1 MSQGPTI
8 GIDLGTS
15 NSCVATVI
23 DGRSRVLLNSF
34 GEPTT
39 ASVVAFAEDGTV
51 NVGNQAKA
59 RVILDPG
66 NTVSSAKRLIGR
78 YGFSEEVR
86 KAKAIYQYEI
96 VTGDENSVR
105 IRVREQEY
113 SLPEISAFVLKEMK
127 EVAEAQLGCPV
138 ERAVITVPAYFN
150 DNQRQATKDAG
161 RIAGLEV
168 MRIINEP
175 TAAALAYGYGRNLS
189 KKVAVYDLGG
199 GTFDVSVLE
208 IGKDVFE
215 VLATSGDTYL
225 GGDDFDDRLID
236 LLADHVQNTHN
247 MNARTDPF
255 AFEKLKVAAEK
266 AKIELSE
273 SDEVSVEVPGLA
285 THEGNPVDLC
295 YTLTRQEF
303 EKLTMDLI
311 MRTFK
316 VCDEALQQ
324 AGMTVRDL
332 EGVILV
338 GGPTRLPTIRHAVE
352 QYFGRAPA
360 ADINPDEVVALGA
373 AIHAASL
380 ASDSSDTYLLD
391 VTPLSLRLGI
401 AGGLTEPIIERNSPV
416 PIDVSRLFNP
426 VRDAQETV
434 TVRIYQG
441 EARAAEDN
449 ELLGEFEFS
458 GYVPGP
464 REAVQIEVTCE
475 ISTEGIVKVS
485 AADPKTGVA
494 HSTTVSMSS
503 GLSEAEIEAI
513 TARGRAE
520 DAERESKG
528 GGGSRASSRKA
539 VADFVAQNHDSVD
552 LP

>member
-1 MSQGPTI
+1 M
-8 GIDLGTS
+8 
-15 NSCVATVI
+15 
-23 DGRSRVLLNSF
+23 
-34 GEPTT
+34 EP
-39 ASVVAFAEDGTV
+39 G
-51 NVGNQAKA
+51 
-59 RVILDPG
+59 
-66 NTVSSAKRLIGR
+66 
-78 YGFSEEVR
+78 
-86 KAKAIYQYEI
+86 
-96 VTGDENSVR
+96 
-105 IRVREQEY
+105 
-113 SLPEISAFVLKEMK
+113 
-127 EVAEAQLGCPV
+127 
-138 ERAVITVPAYFN
+138 
-150 DNQRQATKDAG
+150 AG
-161 RIAGLEV
+161 R
-168 MRIINEP
+168 R
-175 TAAALAYGYGRNLS
+175 AARGA
-189 KKVAVYDLGG
+189 
-199 GTFDVSVLE
+199 
-208 IGKDVFE
+208 
-215 VLATSGDTYL
+215 
-225 GGDDFDDRLID
+225 
-236 LLADHVQNTHN
+236 
-247 MNARTDPF
+247 
-255 AFEKLKVAAEK
+255 
-266 AKIELSE
+266 
-273 SDEVSVEVPGLA
+273 
-285 THEGNPVDLC
+285 
-295 YTLTRQEF
+295 
-303 EKLTMDLI
+303 
-311 MRTFK
+311 
-316 VCDEALQQ
+316 
-324 AGMTVRDL
+324 
-332 EGVILV
+332 
-338 GGPTRLPTIRHAVE
+338 IRHAVE

-458 GYVPGP
+458 GYEPGP

-513 TARGRAE
+513 IARGRAE
-520 DAERESKG
+520 DAEQESKG

-552 LP
+552 LPEEDDLLLGLPDLSADLPDPPDEAGDREQFGDLAEDLTGSDDDLA